1 MEIKGNLIIHLS
13 DNGKLPLISD
23 IKDYNS
29 SWNHQL
35 ILFGNC
41 LKVKKGILE
50 GAYKTI
56 DINIH
61 IEKADEVAY
70 NDTTIEKEIHLNDIN
85 FIGNR
90 SGKIL
95 TTIECRGQL
104 IDFICD
110 SIIRMKEYS
119 LFFRNP
125 ILTEYEL
132 LWSEEQKLRFE
143 RENEAYRYL
152 SSKSISID
160 WHGQYL
166 GKFLPFDSIKIIQIE
181 PYIEEDDSEEGSGTV
196 EYINLVVSTLDK
208 SIDFHAQ
215 DWRKT
220 CMAEKNF
227 RSISRLN
234 HFMKDLESRGEY
246 ELCLIDSNTRQPQ
259 YLLKGKDGK
268 CINLDDLRNLGIYFK
283 VYLHD
288 RGSYEDD
295 IDWRNKLTGYDDRN
309 CK

>member
-1 MEIKGNLIIHLS
+1 MENKDNLIIHLS
-13 DNGKLPLISD
+13 DNGKLPLIND
-23 IKDYNS
+23 IEDYEK

-132 LWSEEQKLRFE
+132 LWSKEQKLRFE
-143 RENEAYRYL
+143 RENDVYRYL
-152 SSKSISID
+152 SEKSIAPD
-160 WHGQYL
+160 WQGQCL
-166 GKFLPFDSIKIIQIE
+166 GTFLPFESVKTIQIE
-181 PYIEEDDSEEGSGTV
+181 PYAKEDDSKEGSGV
-196 EYINLVVSTLDK
+196 VDAINLIVSILDK
-208 SIDFHAQ
+208 SILFHSQA
-215 DWRKT
+215 WRKT

-234 HFMKDLESRGEY
+234 HFMQDLESRGEY

-283 VYLHD
+283 VYEHD
-288 RGSYEDD
+288 RGSYDD
-295 IDWRNKLTGYDDRN
+295 YID
-309 CK
+309 